1 MNKGWVKLHRQVM
14 TNDIFRHDRT
24 AWHIFQ
30 VLLLVCDKKTGK
42 WSGGRFQLAD
52 LCNENP
58 ATTYKALKRLE
69 KAKMVTLSSNNKYTT
84 IYICKWKDFQDSG
97 NTIGNN
103 KVTTGEQLGNTL
115 TRIENKELRTN
126 TREQVPSV
134 VSKLYY
140 EYLKK
145 YSIPVTN
152 HKTLQSKIKEMEKL
166 YGIEWCVRYLNYMI
180 NEYEKVD
187 IKYKPVIM
195 ESLDLYR
202 KSKSVEDKLKK
213 QLAKQEVI

>member
-1 MNKGWVKLHRQVM
+1 M

>member
-1 MNKGWVKLHRQVM
+1 M

-52 LCNENP
+52 LCNENT